1 MKKIFIFIVFFITS
15 ISSLYSTEEL
25 LKIKY
30 EIEYEHDP
38 MRPYLSSD
46 KLALDTELKYAK
58 CIRLQMGGYWDEIAE
73 LYLIIANRGHPT
85 AQVHLGK
92 QYVHGNGVEE
102 DYIQAYKWFSLSET
116 SIGKHFIKVISEDMS
131 DEQIKEAKDLVI
143 NFKPV
148 YEELIKF
155 AKVF

>member
-1 MKKIFIFIVFFITS
+1 MKKLFILLIPFILIYSNLLS
-15 ISSLYSTEEL
+15 IDKTNGA
-25 LKIKY
+25 KF
-30 EIEYEHDP
+30 EIQYEHDP

-58 CIRLQMGGYWDEIAE
+58 CIRLQMGGYWDEIAK

-102 DYIQAYKWFSLSET
+102 NYVEAYKWFSLSET
-116 SIGKHFIKVISEDMS
+116 AIGKHFIKIISEEMS
-131 DEQIKEAKDLVI
+131 KEQIEEAKTLVK

-148 YEELIKF
+148 YE
-155 AKVF
+155 

>member
-1 MKKIFIFIVFFITS
+1 MKKLFLLVNVFFASITN
-15 ISSLYSTEEL
+15 LYSVDETKSL
-25 LKIKY
+25 KY

-58 CIRLQMGGYWDEIAE
+58 CIRLQMGGYWDEIAK

-85 AQVHLGK
+85 AQLHLGK

-102 DYIQAYKWFSLSET
+102 DYVEAYKWFSLSET
-116 SIGKHFIKVISEDMS
+116 AIGKHFIKVISEDMS
-131 DEQIKEAKDLVI
+131 NEQIKKAKNLVK

-148 YEELIKF
+148 YQ
-155 AKVF
+155 

>member
-1 MKKIFIFIVFFITS
+1 MKKIFIFITLFILS
-15 ISSLYSTEEL
+15 ISSLYSAD
-25 LKIKY
+25 KQKDFKY

-58 CIRLQMGGYWDEIAE
+58 CIRLQMGGYWDEIAK

-102 DYIQAYKWFSLSET
+102 DYIQADKWFSLSGT
-116 SIGKHFIKVISEDMS
+116 SIGKHFIKIISEEMTIA
-131 DEQIKEAKDLVI
+131 QIEEAKNLVK

-148 YEELIKF
+148 YE
-155 AKVF
+155 

>member
-1 MKKIFIFIVFFITS
+1 
-15 ISSLYSTEEL
+15 
-25 LKIKY
+25 
-30 EIEYEHDP
+30 

-58 CIRLQMGGYWDEIAE
+58 CIRLQMGGYWDEIAK

-131 DEQIKEAKDLVI
+131 DEQIKEAKDLVK

-148 YEELIKF
+148 YE
-155 AKVF
+155 

>member
-1 MKKIFIFIVFFITS
+1 MKKIFLTILLISVITN
-15 ISSLYSTEEL
+15 LYSADNSNS
-25 LKIKY
+25 IKY

-58 CIRLQMGGYWDEIAE
+58 CIRLQMGGYWDEIAK

-102 DYIQAYKWFSLSET
+102 NYIEAYKWFSLSET
-116 SIGKHFIKVISEDMS
+116 SIGKHFIKIISEEMS
-131 DEQIKEAKDLVI
+131 NEQIEKAKNLVK
-143 NFKPV
+143 NFVPV
-148 YEELIKF
+148 YE
-155 AKVF
+155 

>member
-1 MKKIFIFIVFFITS
+1 MKIIFILAIFLITS
-15 ISSLYSTEEL
+15 ITSLYSID
-25 LKIKY
+25 KPNNVKY

-38 MRPYLSSD
+38 MRPYLSSE

-58 CIRLQMGGYWDEIAE
+58 CIRLQMGGYWDEIAK

-102 DYIQAYKWFSLSET
+102 DYVQAYKWFSLSET
-116 SIGKHFIKVISEDMS
+116 SIGKHFIKIISEEMS
-131 DEQIKEAKDLVI
+131 TEQIEKAESLVKS
-143 NFKPV
+143 FKPV
-148 YEELIKF
+148 YE
-155 AKVF
+155 

>member
-1 MKKIFIFIVFFITS
+1 MKILFISAVFFITS
-15 ISSLYSTEEL
+15 ISNLFSID
-25 LKIKY
+25 KPNNIKY

-58 CIRLQMGGYWDEIAE
+58 CIRLQMGGYWDEIAK

-102 DYIQAYKWFSLSET
+102 DYVQAYKWFSLSET
-116 SIGKHFIKVISEDMS
+116 SIGKHFIKIISEEMS
-131 DEQIKEAKDLVI
+131 SKQIEEAKSLVK

-148 YEELIKF
+148 YE
-155 AKVF
+155 

>member
-1 MKKIFIFIVFFITS
+1 MKKFFITS
-15 ISSLYSTEEL
+15 ITSLYSTD
-25 LKIKY
+25 KPNNVKY

-38 MRPYLSSD
+38 MRPYLSSE

-58 CIRLQMGGYWDEIAE
+58 CIRLQMGGYWDEIAK

-85 AQVHLGK
+85 AQLHLGK

-102 DYIQAYKWFSLSET
+102 NYIEAYKWFSLSET
-116 SIGKHFIKVISEDMS
+116 AIGKHFIEVISADMS
-131 DEQIKEAKDLVI
+131 SEQIRQAKNLVK

-148 YEELIKF
+148 YE
-155 AKVF
+155 

>member
-1 MKKIFIFIVFFITS
+1 MIKLLIFIVLFFTS
-15 ISSLYSTEEL
+15 ISSLYSDD
-25 LKIKY
+25 KPNNAKY
-30 EIEYEHDP
+30 KIEYKHDP

-58 CIRLQMGGYWDEIAE
+58 CIRLQMGGYWDEIAK

-85 AQVHLGK
+85 AQLHLGK
-92 QYVHGNGVEE
+92 QYVHGNGVKE
-102 DYIQAYKWFSLSET
+102 DYVEAYKWFSLSET

-131 DEQIKEAKDLVI
+131 IEQIKKAKNLVK

-148 YEELIKF
+148 YE
-155 AKVF
+155 

>member
-1 MKKIFIFIVFFITS
+1 MKKLLIFVTLFIISV
-15 ISSLYSTEEL
+15 SSLYTAD
-25 LKIKY
+25 KPKNVKY

-58 CIRLQMGGYWDEIAE
+58 CIRLQMGGYWDEIAK

-116 SIGKHFIKVISEDMS
+116 AIGRHFIKVISEDMTN
-131 DEQIKEAKDLVI
+131 DQIKKAKDLVK

-148 YEELIKF
+148 YE
-155 AKVF
+155 

>member
-1 MKKIFIFIVFFITS
+1 MKKLFTLLIPFFLVNS
-15 ISSLYSTEEL
+15 NLISVESTN
-25 LKIKY
+25 KSKP
-30 EIEYEHDP
+30 EIQYEHDP

-58 CIRLQMGGYWDEIAE
+58 CIRLQMGGYWDEIAK
-73 LYLIIANRGHPT
+73 LYLIIAKRGHPT

-102 DYIQAYKWFSLSET
+102 NYIEAYKWFSLSET
-116 SIGKHFIKVISEDMS
+116 AIGKHFIKVISEDMS
-131 DEQIKEAKDLVI
+131 IEQIKKAKNLVK

-148 YEELIKF
+148 YE
-155 AKVF
+155 

>member
-1 MKKIFIFIVFFITS
+1 MKIIFIFAIFLITS
-15 ISSLYSTEEL
+15 ITNLYSID
-25 LKIKY
+25 KPNSVKY

-38 MRPYLSSD
+38 MRPYLSSE

-58 CIRLQMGGYWDEIAE
+58 CIRLQMGGYWDEIAK

-85 AQVHLGK
+85 AQLHLGK

-102 DYIQAYKWFSLSET
+102 DYIQAYKWFSLSDT
-116 SIGKHFIKVISEDMS
+116 AIGKHFIEVITEDMS
-131 DEQIKEAKDLVI
+131 IEQIRQAKNLVK

-148 YEELIKF
+148 YE
-155 AKVF
+155 

>member
-1 MKKIFIFIVFFITS
+1 MNMRKIFIFTFLLFCLVSS
-15 ISSLYSTEEL
+15 IFSADRSNNT
-25 LKIKY
+25 KY

-58 CIRLQMGGYWDEIAE
+58 CIRLQMGGYWDEIAK

-85 AQVHLGK
+85 AQLHLGK
-92 QYVHGNGVEE
+92 QYVHGNGVDE

-116 SIGKHFIKVISEDMS
+116 AIGKHFIEVISEDMS
-131 DEQIKEAKDLVI
+131 TEEITEAKNLVK

-148 YEELIKF
+148 YE
-155 AKVF
+155 

>member
-1 MKKIFIFIVFFITS
+1 MKKIFIFIFTFFFITS
-15 ISSLYSTEEL
+15 LASLYAKD
-25 LKIKY
+25 KIDKVKY

-58 CIRLQMGGYWDEIAE
+58 CIRLQMGGYWDEIAK

-102 DYIQAYKWFSLSET
+102 DYVQAYKWFKLSET
-116 SIGKHFIKVISEDMS
+116 SIGKHFISIISEEMS
-131 DEQIKEAKDLVI
+131 SKQIEEAESLVKS
-143 NFKPV
+143 FKPV
-148 YEELIKF
+148 YE
-155 AKVF
+155 

>member
-1 MKKIFIFIVFFITS
+1 MIKLLTFLVFFIAS
-15 ISSLYSTEEL
+15 ISSLYSGDKPNNT
-25 LKIKY
+25 KY
-30 EIEYEHDP
+30 KIEYEHDP

-58 CIRLQMGGYWDEIAE
+58 CIRLQMGGYWDEIAK

-85 AQVHLGK
+85 AQLHLGK

-102 DYIQAYKWFSLSET
+102 DYIEAYKWFSLSQT
-116 SIGKHFIKVISEDMS
+116 AIGKHFIEVISEDMS
-131 DEQIKEAKDLVI
+131 IDQIKKAKNLVK

-148 YEELIKF
+148 YE
-155 AKVF
+155 

>member
-1 MKKIFIFIVFFITS
+1 MKILFIFAVSFITS
-15 ISSLYSTEEL
+15 ISSLYSID
-25 LKIKY
+25 KPNNVKY

-58 CIRLQMGGYWDEIAE
+58 CIRLQMGGYWDEIAK

-85 AQVHLGK
+85 AQLHLGK
-92 QYVHGNGVEE
+92 QYVHGNGVKE
-102 DYIQAYKWFSLSET
+102 DYVEAYKWFSLSET
-116 SIGKHFIKVISEDMS
+116 AIGKHFIKVIAEDMS
-131 DEQIKEAKDLVI
+131 IEQIKKAKDLVK

-148 YEELIKF
+148 YE
-155 AKVF
+155 

>member
-1 MKKIFIFIVFFITS
+1 MKNIFIVAVFFITS
-15 ISSLYSTEEL
+15 ISSLYSTD
-25 LKIKY
+25 KPNNVKY

-58 CIRLQMGGYWDEIAE
+58 CIRLQMGGYWDEIAK

-85 AQVHLGK
+85 AQLHLGK

-102 DYIQAYKWFSLSET
+102 DYIEAYKWFSLSET
-116 SIGKHFIKVISEDMS
+116 AIGKHFIEVISADMS
-131 DEQIKEAKDLVI
+131 NEQIRQAKNLVK

-148 YEELIKF
+148 YE
-155 AKVF
+155 

>member
-1 MKKIFIFIVFFITS
+1 MKKIFIFVFFFITS
-15 ISSLYSTEEL
+15 ISNLYSID
-25 LKIKY
+25 KPNNVKY

-58 CIRLQMGGYWDEIAE
+58 CIRLQMGGYWDEIAK

-85 AQVHLGK
+85 AQLHLGK

-102 DYIQAYKWFSLSET
+102 DYIEAYKWFSLSET
-116 SIGKHFIKVISEDMS
+116 AIGKHFIKVISEDMS
-131 DEQIKEAKDLVI
+131 NEQIKEGK
-143 NFKPV
+143 
-148 YEELIKF
+148 KF
-155 AKVF
+155 S

>member
-1 MKKIFIFIVFFITS
+1 MNTLLIFAVFFITS
-15 ISSLYSTEEL
+15 ISSLYSVD
-25 LKIKY
+25 KPNNIKY

-58 CIRLQMGGYWDEIAE
+58 CIRLQMGGYWDEIAK

-102 DYIQAYKWFSLSET
+102 DYVQAYKWFSLSET
-116 SIGKHFIKVISEDMS
+116 SIGKHFIKIISEEMS
-131 DEQIKEAKDLVI
+131 SEQIEEAKSLVK

-148 YEELIKF
+148 YE
-155 AKVF
+155 

>member
-1 MKKIFIFIVFFITS
+1 MKKTLIFVVFIITS
-15 ISSLYSTEEL
+15 ISNLHSIE
-25 LKIKY
+25 KPIKVKY
-30 EIEYEHDP
+30 EIQYDHDP

-58 CIRLQMGGYWDEIAE
+58 CIRLQMGGYWDEIAK

-102 DYIQAYKWFSLSET
+102 DYVQAYKWFSLSET
-116 SIGKHFIKVISEDMS
+116 SIGKHFIKIISEEMS
-131 DEQIKEAKDLVI
+131 SEQIEEAKSLVK

-148 YEELIKF
+148 YE
-155 AKVF
+155 

>member
-1 MKKIFIFIVFFITS
+1 MKKIFTFATLFIFS
-15 ISSLYSTEEL
+15 ISSLYSVD
-25 LKIKY
+25 KPKNIKY

-58 CIRLQMGGYWDEIAE
+58 CIRLQMGGYWDEIAK

-116 SIGKHFIKVISEDMS
+116 AIGRHFIKVISEDMTN
-131 DEQIKEAKDLVI
+131 DQIKKAKDLVK

-148 YEELIKF
+148 YE
-155 AKVF
+155 